1 MCAEMNCN
9 SVWEMRSVEKGL
21 VHKTEWKRSLGIGL
35 SWLRNKSD
43 DKLFRTHMVPD
54 TQTVHESGELF
65 PYILSTGR
73 HQGWPNLTSGSSSS
87 SLTNSYQTVHISIQ
101 SMISR
106 HQVMPNYMQQ
116 NPSLEAN
123 TFSVSQET
131 FRILWKQ
138 EIHYYLDKFS
148 QLVSV
153 MNQDDEI
160 YVFPTFSLIFTLVL
174 SHHIFLGLLRWL
186 SAILFT
192 TKLLVLMS
200 SSPNVLHAPSI

>member
-1 MCAEMNCN
+1 
-9 SVWEMRSVEKGL
+9 
-21 VHKTEWKRSLGIGL
+21 
-35 SWLRNKSD
+35 
-43 DKLFRTHMVPD
+43 
-54 TQTVHESGELF
+54 
-65 PYILSTGR
+65 
-73 HQGWPNLTSGSSSS
+73 
-87 SLTNSYQTVHISIQ
+87 
-101 SMISR
+101 MISR

-123 TFSVSQET
+123 IFSVSQET

-174 SHHIFLGLLRWL
+174 SHHIFLGLLR
-186 SAILFT
+186 
-192 TKLLVLMS
+192 
-200 SSPNVLHAPSI
+200 